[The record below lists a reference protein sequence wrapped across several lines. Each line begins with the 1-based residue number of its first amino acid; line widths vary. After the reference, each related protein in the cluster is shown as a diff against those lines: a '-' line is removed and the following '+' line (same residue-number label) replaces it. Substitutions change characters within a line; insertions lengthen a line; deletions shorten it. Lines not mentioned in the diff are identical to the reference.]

1 MLKHLIKKEFLQLRR
16 DRRMLPIVFVAPMV
30 QLLIFG
36 YAAVMDVVEIPLVVC
51 DQDRSEI
58 SREVVRRLEGTT
70 TFEPIIHVESP
81 DEIDPLM
88 TAGQAGV
95 ALVIPTG
102 TGSEVLSGGSM
113 PVQVLVDGS
122 DSVTASTGLSTST
135 MAITL
140 YARELLLERIEAM
153 GLTVP
158 QMPTMEP
165 RVWFNPELK
174 SRNYMVPAI
183 MGMILMLMTL
193 MLTSMAIV
201 REKEVGTME
210 QLIVTPIRP
219 VQMILGKLLPF
230 VIVGFVQ
237 ATVVLAVATLW
248 FEVPFRGSVGT
259 LYLLILPFLLN
270 TLGIGLFISTVTHTQ
285 QQAMM
290 TAMFFFM
297 MPMIYFSGFVFP
309 IESMPAWIQPVCYL
323 VPLKYFLSIIR
334 GIFLRG
340 VGLEV
345 LWPDAL
351 ALTALGMVVLLLS
364 VLRFRKRL
372 D

>member
-1 MLKHLIKKEFLQLRR
+1 MLRHLIRKEFLQLRR
-16 DRRMLPIVFVAPMV
+16 DRRMLPIVFIAPAI

-36 YAAVMDVVEIPLVVC
+36 YAATLDVVEIPLMVC

-58 SREVVRRLEGTT
+58 SRELVRRLDGSNN
-70 TFEPIIHVESP
+70 FAPITHVSDP
-81 DEIDPLM
+81 DDIDAQL
-88 TAGQAGV
+88 TAGTVGV
-95 ALVIPTG
+95 GLVIPPG
-102 TGSEVLSGGSM
+102 AGSEVLAGRSAQ
-113 PVQVLVDGS
+113 VQVLVDGA
-122 DSVTASTGLSTST
+122 DSVTASQGLSSATLVTS
-135 MAITL
+135 L
-140 YARELLLERIEAM
+140 YGRELLEQRLLAM
-153 GLTVP
+153 GFRLP
-158 QMPTMEP
+158 EMPRLEP
-165 RVWFNPELK
+165 RVWYNPELK
-174 SRNYMVPAI
+174 SRNYMVPAV
-183 MGMILMLMTL
+183 MGLILVIMTL
-193 MLTSMAIV
+193 MLTSMALV
-201 REKEVGTME
+201 REKEAGTME
-210 QLIVTPIRP
+210 QLIVTPLRP
-219 VQMILGKLLPF
+219 VHMILGKLMPF
-230 VIVGFVQ
+230 VIIGFAQ
-237 ATVVLAVATLW
+237 STVILAVAVLW

-270 TLGIGLFISTVTHTQ
+270 TLGLGLLVSTITHTQ

-309 IESMPAWIQPVCYL
+309 IESMPTWIQPVCYL

-351 ALTALGMVVLLLS
+351 ALTGIGLGVLALAVF
-364 VLRFRKRL
+364 RFRKRL